1 MRAVLLVVLAGCSMF
16 ATEAP
21 RPPPGPTACN
31 RELKPVVADAIA
43 SVGAAVAAGW
53 ASTQRAQ
60 GSTVPIALGVAGVFG
75 VSSGYGWFQV
85 SRCREEHAKR
95 PGWSLA
101 DMPAVM

>member
-1 MRAVLLVVLAGCSMF
+1 MVVLTGCSFF

-31 RELKPVVADAIA
+31 REMKPVVTDAITSLA
-43 SVGAAVAAGW
+43 AAVAAGV
-53 ASTQRAQ
+53 ASTAHAQ
-60 GSTVPIALGVAGVFG
+60 GADVPVSIGIAGVFG
-75 VSSGYGWFQV
+75 ASSAYGFYQV
-85 SRCREEHAKR
+85 RQCREEHAKR